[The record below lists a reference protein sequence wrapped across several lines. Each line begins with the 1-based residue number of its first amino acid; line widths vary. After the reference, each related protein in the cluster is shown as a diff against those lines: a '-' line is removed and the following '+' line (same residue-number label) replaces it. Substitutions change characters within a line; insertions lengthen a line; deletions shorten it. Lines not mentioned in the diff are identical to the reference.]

1 MDINIGV
8 AGAFM
13 VEKAKAMP
21 NDPLTPAGPM
31 ELAAPWTD
39 NVITDVGLNNMG
51 TSLSN
56 NIMRGCQIGSS
67 NATPTTGDTALGS
80 RLASSVT
87 RISRSISR
95 QLTVAPYYL
104 DVFTVYRFAAGVG
117 TGDIKELAIVS
128 AANDTAG
135 SGAMSPTAPLF
146 SRTLPV
152 DGSGNP
158 TTVTKLGDEIVDVT
172 YRLRYYLD
180 TSDVVEVRNIGG
192 TDYTLT
198 LRPVRIDLLPDINGF
213 GFGYY
218 NFGNNTGGGN
228 ADFTA
233 RGSSGYGENALY
245 VGAAADIAPIS
256 GGNPTGTKNTNQSG
270 GPNSIVNSNPA
281 YVTNSYELEQLMSVG
296 LGTANT
302 GYNAAGG
309 IGCIVFSNNICS
321 WQIGV
326 EPHLPKTSDEL
337 CEFSVFT
344 KWSRA

>member
-1 MDINIGV
+1 MDIKIGL

-13 VEKAKAMP
+13 VEKGKALAD
-21 NDPLTPAGPM
+21 DPLTPAGPM
-31 ELAAPWTD
+31 EVAAPWTD

-51 TSLSN
+51 AALSK
-56 NIMRGCQIGSS
+56 NIMRACQIGSS
-67 NATPTTGDTALGS
+67 NATPSTGDTTLGT

-87 RISRSISR
+87 RISRSINK
-95 QLTVAPYYL
+95 QLTTLPYYL

-117 TGDIKELAIVS
+117 TGDIKELGIAS
-128 AANDTAG
+128 ATGDTSG
-135 SGAMSPTAPLF
+135 SGMSPTAPLF

-158 TTVTKLGDEIVDVT
+158 TTVTKLADEIVDVT

-180 TSDVVEVRNIGG
+180 TSDVVEVRNVDGV
-192 TDYTLT
+192 DYTLT
-198 LRPVRIDLLPDINGF
+198 LRPVRIDLTPDTNTF

-218 NFGNNTGGGN
+218 SWGTSTGGGN
-228 ADFTA
+228 ADFAA
-233 RGSSGYGENALY
+233 RGSAGYGENALY

-256 GGNPTGTKNTNQSG
+256 GGNPTGVKNTHQSS
-270 GPNSIVNSNPA
+270 GPNTMLTNNSP
-281 YVTNSYELEQLMSVG
+281 YVTNSYELEQVIAVG
-296 LGTANT
+296 LGGANV

-309 IGCIVFSNNICS
+309 IGCIVFSNEICS

-326 EPHLPKTSDEL
+326 VPHLPKTADEL
-337 CEFSVFT
+337 CEFSVLT